1 MNRLLRSFALFLL
14 GSFSIFAQPDP
25 GTLGPQAQ
33 GWYSETVS
41 RDSRSMNCRIYYPA
55 LSDGE
60 NAPIDASQGQYPI
73 IAFGHGFLMQTGYY
87 ISLLK
92 QLSSHG
98 FIVIAPQFSDT
109 QHGELG
115 KDLIACL
122 NHIKN
127 LSRTPG
133 NRFFNLADTSRTGV
147 SGHSMGGGASLLS
160 TIYDTTIV
168 VAAPFAAAETTPT
181 IIGSINN
188 TKSWVYL
195 ISAQNDG
202 ITPPATTQIPMYNN
216 TPGRKGLLTLKGGNH
231 TKFMDTGIFD
241 WTDPRGYLSRT
252 RQIYLS
258 QKYLTAV
265 MRYLLKGENYYGTF
279 AFGDSAA
286 ADTSV
291 VLETTVGVN
300 DDPQT
305 TPQGFTVSQNYPN
318 PFNPVTRVEYT
329 LPVPSRVTVE
339 VFRITGEKVTII
351 QAGMVERGLNF
362 FEIDAGKLGL
372 TSGVYIYRVSATGE
386 DGRRFSIARKF
397 VLLR

>member
-14 GSFSIFAQPDP
+14 GSLSIFAQPDP
-25 GTLGPQAQ
+25 GTLGPQSQ
-33 GWYSETVS
+33 GWYNETVT
-41 RDSRSMNCRIYYPA
+41 RESRSMNCRIYYPA

-60 NAPIDASQGQYPI
+60 NAPIDATQGQYPI

-160 TIYDTTIV
+160 TIYDTTII

-188 TKSWVYL
+188 TKSWIYL

-216 TPGRKGLLTLKGGNH
+216 TPGKKGLLALKGGNH

-279 AFGDSAA
+279 AFGDSVA

-291 VLETTVGVN
+291 IMETTVGVN

-318 PFNPVTRVEYT
+318 PFNPVTRVDYT

-339 VFRITGEKVTII
+339 VFRITGEEVAILESGI
-351 QAGMVERGLNF
+351 VERGTHSF
-362 FEIDAGKLGL
+362 GIDAGKLGL

-386 DGRRFSIARKF
+386 DGRRFSISRKF

>member
-188 TKSWVYL
+188 TKSWIYL

-216 TPGRKGLLTLKGGNH
+216 TPGKKGLLTLKGGNH

-265 MRYLLKGENYYGTF
+265 MRYLLKGENHYGTF

-291 VLETTVGVN
+291 VLETTVGVK
-300 DDPQT
+300 DEAQT
-305 TPQGFTVSQNYPN
+305 LPGEFRVSQNYPN

-329 LPVPSRVTVE
+329 LPVSSRVTVE
-339 VFRITGEKVTII
+339 VFRITGEKVTIFH
-351 QAGMVERGLNF
+351 AGVVERGLNF

-386 DGRRFSIARKF
+386 DGRRFSISRKF

>member
-1 MNRLLRSFALFLL
+1 MNRYLRSFAIFLL
-14 GSFSIFAQPDP
+14 GSISMFAQPDP
-25 GTLGPQAQ
+25 GSLGPQSQ
-33 GWYSETVS
+33 GWYSETVN
-41 RDSRSMNCRIYYPA
+41 RDSRTMNCRIYYPA

-60 NAPIDASQGQYPI
+60 NALVDSTQGPYPI

-133 NRFFNLADTSRTGV
+133 NRFYQLADTSRTGV

-160 TIYDTTIV
+160 TIYDTTII

-188 TKSWVYL
+188 TRSWIYL

-216 TPGRKGLLTLKGGNH
+216 TPGKKGLLTLKGGNH

-265 MRYLLKGENYYGTF
+265 MRYLLKGEYYYGTF
-279 AFGDSAA
+279 SFGDSVA

-291 VLETTVGVN
+291 ILETTVGVRGDGAN
-300 DDPQT
+300 LPT
-305 TPQGFTVSQNYPN
+305 GFSVSQNYPN
-318 PFNPVTRVEYT
+318 PFNPVSRVEYS
-329 LPVPSRVTVE
+329 LPAPALVTVTVYGIGGE
-339 VFRITGEKVTII
+339 EAGRIFEGYK
-351 QAGMVERGLNF
+351 ERGTHG
-362 FEIDAGKLGL
+362 FEINAGKLAL
-372 TSGVYIYRVSATGE
+372 SSGVYLYKLTAIVD
-386 DGRRFSIARKF
+386 DGGIISESRKF
-397 VLLR
+397 VVLK